1 VKRIKAL
8 LQRIAQLGYPQQI
21 RRSAET
27 PDEIP
32 W

>member
-1 VKRIKAL
+1 